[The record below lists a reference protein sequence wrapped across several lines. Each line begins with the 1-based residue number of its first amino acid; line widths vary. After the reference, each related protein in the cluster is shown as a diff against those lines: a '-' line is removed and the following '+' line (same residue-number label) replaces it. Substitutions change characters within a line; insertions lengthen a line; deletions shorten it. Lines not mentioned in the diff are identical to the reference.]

1 MAQKTRLFGMEI
13 DPLAMPQ
20 AVKQVLAW
28 VDCGERR
35 CRYVVT
41 PNVDHAV
48 MFQENAGLRAAY
60 RDASLVLADGAPVVW
75 AARLLRRAIP
85 GRVAGSDL
93 TPAIFA
99 AARKS
104 RPLTTFLLGAAP
116 GVAKRAAERIEARW
130 SAVQVVG
137 TYSPPMGF
145 EKNDA
150 ENSAIVERINAASPD
165 LLVIGLGAPKQ
176 ELWIQRFAPQLNV
189 SAALCVG
196 ATIDFLAGEKQ
207 RAPKLMQRVGL
218 EWLHRVATEP
228 RRLVKRYA
236 RDAWIFPQLVWREW
250 RAS

>member
-1 MAQKTRLFGMEI
+1 MAQKTKLFGMEI
-13 DPLAMPQ
+13 DPLDMPQ
-20 AVKQVLAW
+20 AVKQVLSW
-28 VDCGERR
+28 VDDGERR

-48 MFQENAGLRAAY
+48 MFQENAGLRDAY

-99 AARKS
+99 AAMNS

-116 GVAKRAAERIEARW
+116 GVAGRAAERIEARW
-130 SAVQVVG
+130 PAVQVVG

-150 ENSAIVERINAASPD
+150 ENREIVERINAVPPD

-189 SAALCVG
+189 SVALCVG
-196 ATIDFLAGEKQ
+196 ATIGFLAGEKQ
-207 RAPKLMQRVGL
+207 RAPVLMQRVGL

-236 RDAWIFPQLVWREW
+236 RDAWTFPLLVWRE
-250 RAS
+250 